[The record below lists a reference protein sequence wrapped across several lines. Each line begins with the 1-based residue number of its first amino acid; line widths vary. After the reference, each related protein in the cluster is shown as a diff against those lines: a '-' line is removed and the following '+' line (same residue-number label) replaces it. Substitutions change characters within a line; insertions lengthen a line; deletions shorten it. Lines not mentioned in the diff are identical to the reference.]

1 MSSTN
6 RPHLSTLSVSTNQ
19 TVSSQFK
26 HTILWNSILSNL
38 KSRLLESNLNPGK
51 LKKQHSRFVAASVG
65 GMLLIKQNII
75 MNTTNTLN
83 SLSSHG
89 HPPSPSKLTNSP
101 LESIYFTGSQ
111 CIDIVFSFLSQNK
124 ESFNVEREI
133 TREKCT
139 KLCQTMMDSGIFES
153 MSIRA
158 SKFDDSSLKYY
169 KFKSEYLKQTED
181 SEQFLIKT
189 DLCDQDDNYHKRTTF
204 DSDKENIS
212 YDDTHNSLI
221 DSNNNNKLAKK
232 YRIINFIFTLS
243 INT

>member
-1 MSSTN
+1 MSLTS
-6 RPHLSTLSVSTNQ
+6 RPHLSALSAASNQ
-19 TVSSQFK
+19 AINTQFK
-26 HTILWNSILSNL
+26 HTFLWNSILSNL
-38 KSRLLESNLNPGK
+38 KSRLLESNLNPSK

-83 SLSSHG
+83 SISSHG

-111 CIDIVFSFLSQNK
+111 CIDIIFSFLSENK

-133 TREKCT
+133 TREKCV

-169 KFKSEYLKQTED
+169 KFKSEYLKQTEE
-181 SEQFLIKT
+181 SEQYLIKT
-189 DLCDQDDNYHKRTTF
+189 DLSDQDDNYHKKATF
-204 DSDKENIS
+204 DSDKENMS
-212 YDDTHNSLI
+212 YDENQNSLI
-221 DSNNNNKLAKK
+221 DSNNNNKLVKK
-232 YRIINFIFTLS
+232 YRIKFLLFTLS